1 MDVKSLGIPTEEEF
15 VSLYSELTGTA
26 DLSHKWNFY
35 MAFTFFRVAA
45 ILQGVYKRS
54 LQSEGEKEIERG
66 EREKGERE
74 SEIIGVWLYFLNS
87 SLSLDQ
93 SSADNAKSVGL
104 MAEWFA
110 EKGWEFAQKQEK
122 LSTPSSFRLSGENTH
137 RIHKHSKSSLGKRHC
152 GTTAANIT
160 KPAAPKRDY
169 STPASRLPDS
179 QSVALMTG
187 DVRNFPTNLKQ
198 LYEKLV
204 GFMEQHVYPIEEA
217 LFEHQRSD
225 GRWIPHFEMERI
237 KVRLSL

>member
-1 MDVKSLGIPTEEEF
+1 M
-15 VSLYSELTGTA
+15 
-26 DLSHKWNFY
+26 
-35 MAFTFFRVAA
+35 
-45 ILQGVYKRS
+45 
-54 LQSEGEKEIERG
+54 GEIFE
-66 EREKGERE
+66 
-74 SEIIGVWLYFLNS
+74 VWLCNLHSF
-87 SLSLDQ
+87 LSLDQ

-122 LSTPSSFRLSGENTH
+122 LSNPSSFCLSGENTH
-137 RIHKHSKSSLGKRHC
+137 RIHKHSQPPLGKRHC
-152 GTTAANIT
+152 GTTAASIA

-204 GFMEQHVYPIEEA
+204 SFMEQHVYPIEEA

-237 KVRLSL
+237 KVLLPPPLSLFSPLSLSLSPSLSP